1 MTDEQE
7 ALAMVNEV
15 RRSINF
21 KESGWFD
28 PKNKLVDAVALRAVQ
43 ERKAFAQEVSAA
55 VEAYNT
61 LWHKY
66 TPSRATFMDMLGRF
80 IITQPDPLAEVFRE
94 LGWKTESPRG
104 FRPNRLR
111 AALAKRNGRI
121 VFDD

>member
-7 ALAMVNEV
+7 ALAMVNEAYGPGHC
-15 RRSINF
+15 RASSFNF
-21 KESGWFD
+21 DLASHR
-28 PKNKLVDAVALRAVQ
+28 VALRAVQ
-43 ERKAFAQEVSAA
+43 ERKAFAQEVSDA

-61 LWHKY
+61 LWHKH
-66 TPSRATFMDMLGRF
+66 TPSRDTFMEMLGRF

-104 FRPNRLR
+104 FRPDHLR
-111 AALAKRNGRI
+111 AALAKHNGRI

>member
-80 IITQPDPLAEVFRE
+80 IITQPDPLVEVLEKCSEFNSLNPHNFRE
-94 LGWKTESPRG
+94 L
-104 FRPNRLR
+104 
-111 AALAKRNGRI
+111 LAKHNGRI